1 MTVSTFEKIILKN
14 LDHDE
19 RLLWSGRPRQGII
32 FRPADSFLF
41 AFSSVFIIIP
51 LFLMC
56 MVFYADPDTNVIFL
70 GKSVKMGDHIFYP
83 SFFIAF
89 FSIFLVVGL
98 YIGFGRFFFDSHS
111 RKRLFYGVTNRR
123 AIIVQERRRPIVTSY
138 EIETLNNLHLVEHG
152 NNRGTIGLS
161 GKVPPDYIISNSS
174 HDDERVGPDYDS
186 TFYQI
191 DDAAKVMHVL
201 QEQRQELKRR

>member
-1 MTVSTFEKIILKN
+1 MYGFLC
-14 LDHDE
+14 
-19 RLLWSGRPRQGII
+19 RSGHKCN
-32 FRPADSFLF
+32 FF
-41 AFSSVFIIIP
+41 
-51 LFLMC
+51 
-56 MVFYADPDTNVIFL
+56 
-70 GKSVKMGDHIFYP
+70 GKVCEDGRSYFYP

-123 AIIVQERRRPIVTSY
+123 AIIVQERRRPIVISY

-152 NNRGTIGLS
+152 NNRGTICLS
-161 GKVPPDYIISNSS
+161 GEVPPDYIISAPDYIISDS
-174 HDDERVGPDYDS
+174 RHDDERLGPDYNS

-191 DDAAKVMHVL
+191 DDAAKVMRVL